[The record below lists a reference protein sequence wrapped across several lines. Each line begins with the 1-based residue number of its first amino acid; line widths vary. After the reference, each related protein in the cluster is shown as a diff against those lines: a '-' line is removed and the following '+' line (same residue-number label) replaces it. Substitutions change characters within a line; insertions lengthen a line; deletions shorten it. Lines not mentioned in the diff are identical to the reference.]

1 MNIVKF
7 PIFNWTLNINPV
19 AFKIFNIDIY
29 WYAFLIAV
37 SFVIA
42 MIAFKKQDGKYGI
55 KYNDILDLAIFLL
68 PISLIGARLYYVIFN
83 LGYYLNNPMQ
93 IFNIRSGGMAIYGGL
108 IAGVIT
114 IYFFCKK
121 KKIQLLDLL
130 DYIISYVALGQA
142 IGRWGN
148 FINGESYG
156 TPTNLPW
163 KMGIYQQGVLEYV
176 HPTFLYESICTL
188 IIFLLLIKI
197 GKNKKFK
204 GELTCIYLILYS
216 FARMLIESIRIDSLM
231 LYNFRISQILSLIIF
246 VTFCIIWIINVKKSK
261 KTK

>member
-1 MNIVKF
+1 MNTVIF

-19 AFKIFNIDIY
+19 AFRIFNINIY
-29 WYAFLIAV
+29 WYAILIAL
-37 SFVIA
+37 SFGIA

-55 KYNDILDLAIFLL
+55 QYNDILDLAVFLI

-83 LGYYLNNPMQ
+83 LGYYLQNPIQ
-93 IFNIRSGGMAIYGGL
+93 IFNVRSGGIAIYGGL
-108 IAGVIT
+108 IGGIFI
-114 IYFFCKK
+114 IYIFSKK
-121 KKIQLLDLL
+121 KKISILDLL
-130 DYIISYVALGQA
+130 DYIIPYVALGQA

-148 FINGESYG
+148 FINGEAYG
-156 TPTNLPW
+156 VKTNLPW
-163 KMGIYQQGVLEYV
+163 KMGIYKLGAIEYV
-176 HPTFLYESICTL
+176 HPTFLYESVCTL

-197 GKNKKFK
+197 EKNRKFK